1 MWHKITPCLSVSTS
15 GSYLYSHEVGLLY
28 CSKPLMCVQ
37 VLQEC
42 FEKKDVA
49 MLQDAV
55 TKIPKEEAEYHIK
68 RCIDSGLW
76 VPGGADK
83 GDDEAEDGASAAECE
98 AAPTND
104 TAEDNVYSEVDH

>member
-1 MWHKITPCLSVSTS
+1 
-15 GSYLYSHEVGLLY
+15 
-28 CSKPLMCVQ
+28 
-37 VLQEC
+37 
-42 FEKKDVA
+42 

-83 GDDEAEDGASAAECE
+83 DEDEAEGDGAAAAESV
-98 AAPTND
+98 AND
-104 TAEDNVYSEVDH
+104 TTGDHVYEEIDH

>member
-1 MWHKITPCLSVSTS
+1 
-15 GSYLYSHEVGLLY
+15 
-28 CSKPLMCVQ
+28 
-37 VLQEC
+37 
-42 FEKKDVA
+42 

-83 GDDEAEDGASAAECE
+83 DEAEAEGDGAAAAESV
-98 AAPTND
+98 AND
-104 TAEDNVYSEVDH
+104 TTGDHVYEEIDH

>member
-1 MWHKITPCLSVSTS
+1 MIFSDHIMEGKLLCFMQFFS
-15 GSYLYSHEVGLLY
+15 G
-28 CSKPLMCVQ
+28 CSKPLMVCACVVQ
-37 VLQEC
+37 ILQEC

-83 GDDEAEDGASAAECE
+83 DDDDAEDAASAAECE
-98 AAPTND
+98 AADGT
-104 TAEDNVYSEVDH
+104 TEDNVYSEVDH